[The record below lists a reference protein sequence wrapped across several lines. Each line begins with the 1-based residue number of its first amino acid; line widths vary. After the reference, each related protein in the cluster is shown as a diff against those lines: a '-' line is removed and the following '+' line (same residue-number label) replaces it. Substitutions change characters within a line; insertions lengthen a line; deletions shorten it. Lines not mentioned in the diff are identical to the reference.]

1 MSRRLVPVARAIALY
16 ERFKSWSKV
25 ARVLRCERG
34 IPFTANSLFTAVR
47 RYDLGKTK

>member
-25 ARVLRCERG
+25 ARTLRCAAG
-34 IPFTANSLFTAVR
+34 QPFTVDGIWNAVR
-47 RYDLGKTK
+47 RYDLGKAK

>member
-34 IPFTANSLFTAVR
+34 ISFQANSLFAAVR
-47 RYDLGKTK
+47 RYDLGKAK